1 MAANPSTKLPEA
13 PVAKPAE
20 GKAADDKVQRLRP
33 GMPQIPGGVAD
44 GGSASSTRPAPKGS
58 SGLDNQRLMQIGLIA
73 AVALVTVVMI
83 LWNFRGKPS
92 VAPVPAAAPET
103 SEQPVPPPQSLPT
116 LETPAAPNVAAT
128 VDELSK
134 PWSARKFTFVKPFT
148 QENVNA
154 MVIKL
159 PNGGLWAF
167 SLQAPFGR
175 CELEF
180 VTDLAAIASQYKFNA
195 THPMVV
201 NPCDGTVYDPL
212 KIGPLGVDTWAR
224 GEIVRGSGLRPPIA
238 IDVKVKGNSIIA
250 DGIE

>member
-1 MAANPSTKLPEA
+1 MAMAANPPTKLPE
-13 PVAKPAE
+13 PPAE
-20 GKAADDKVQRLRP
+20 GKSADEKMKRLRP
-33 GMPQIPGGVAD
+33 DMPQIPGVGA
-44 GGSASSTRPAPKGS
+44 GAGPASSPRPATRGAI
-58 SGLDNQRLMQIGLIA
+58 GLDNQRLMQIGLIG
-73 AVALVTVVMI
+73 AVALVTVAMI
-83 LWNFRGKPS
+83 LWNFRSKPS
-92 VAPVPAAAPET
+92 AAPVPAAAADT
-103 SEQPVPPPQSLPT
+103 TDQPPPAPEALPA

-134 PWSARKFTFVKPFT
+134 PWSARKFTFFNSLT
-148 QENVNA
+148 QENIDA

-159 PNGGLWAF
+159 PNGALWAF

-201 NPCDGTVYDPL
+201 NPCDGTVFDPL
-212 KIGPLGVDTWAR
+212 KIGPLGVNTWAR
-224 GEIVRGSGLRPPIA
+224 GEIVRGSSLRPPIA